1 MEENLELNN
10 NTDWNTILDLIAQNK
25 FLSTYKNYSLSSED
39 NGYLIKKKT
48 IGEIQT
54 IFLLDEKMN
63 VKIYLDNNN
72 FQEINVFTNLDIES
86 YIKAKGKKIDDLFF
100 KGKIDIKYSDHKNHW
115 VFI

>member
-25 FLSTYKNYSLSSED
+25 FLSTYKNYSLSCED

-48 IGEIQT
+48 KGEIQT

-63 VKIYLDNNN
+63 VKIYLDN
-72 FQEINVFTNLDIES
+72 I
-86 YIKAKGKKIDDLFF
+86 
-100 KGKIDIKYSDHKNHW
+100 
-115 VFI
+115 